1 MRGTYVE
8 IGKNGLLYT
17 TGSIPY
23 YGTYPGLYDPNPLL
37 ICPHHGGDSTVEQL
51 AEEIFSLTKINW
63 NSTQMNQRLP
73 IPIRAAR
80 SVGAVLKHLH
90 EGAVVSSDYRRYL

>member
-1 MRGTYVE
+1 MRGTFVE

-23 YGTYPGLYDPNPLL
+23 YGTYPGVYDPNPLL
-37 ICPHHGGDSTVEQL
+37 ICPHPGGDSTVEQL

-80 SVGAVLKHLH
+80 SVGAVLKHLD
-90 EGAVVSSDYRRYL
+90 EGQAVSSDYRRYL